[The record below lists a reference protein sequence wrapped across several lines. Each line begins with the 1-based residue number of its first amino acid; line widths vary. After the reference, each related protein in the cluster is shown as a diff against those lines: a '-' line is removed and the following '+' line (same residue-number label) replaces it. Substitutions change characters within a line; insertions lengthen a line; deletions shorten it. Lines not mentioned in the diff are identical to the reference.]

1 MPRAYTIAGH
11 RGKQEAHGTSVA
23 AETDDIGGIASAG
36 VTQPSRPSPRSRP
49 PVSVSIPPYGEQRFG
64 RYEVEGEL
72 GRGGMSVV
80 YRAHDPSLDRAVA
93 VKVLHPHLADRND
106 ARVRFAREA
115 RAVARLPHPNIVE
128 VYDHAPADSERAYIV
143 TELIDGP
150 TLRAFVDA
158 HPIRFGEVAALL
170 MIPVLEALHHAHRAG
185 IVHRD
190 VKPENI
196 MLRADGTPVLMDFG
210 IAQMVDQDTLTATGT
225 MLGSPAHMAPE
236 IVEGEEITTLA
247 DVFSVGTVLYWLVC
261 GALPFSAPSPAALFR
276 RIAECRYDPVLHR
289 KPQAGRQIARLIEQ
303 CMAHDPVDRPPS
315 SGAIAQALRDL
326 LAEGGISDPA
336 AELVAFLNDPEV
348 YQDAL
353 GRRLVPAYVGTAEQA
368 YADGKTARA
377 LDYLDRALAI
387 EDDHEGA
394 RALLARIER
403 GRRYGRA
410 WKLAGVCAAAALAA
424 GVVVALIPTP
434 DPDAPAAPTTIA
446 SLESVPSAEPATEA
460 SAQPAVAMASTPS
473 SAAPRSAESTAS
485 ASAASTSVASAAPA
499 TKAPASVASK
509 APRSKA
515 PVSVAARPPR
525 SNRPRR
531 PRSDA
536 PRSTAPETVAS
547 AAPETGPATM
557 MTIQAKSPLAGGT
570 TVFVDDQHKGNAAM
584 LLARGGFTL
593 PTGKS
598 YRLKF
603 VNKGCLKA
611 DERVINLPAGR
622 TGSLIVTHDC
632 RFKPAFLKVESNLKT
647 GVFTSTG
654 APLGETNAQ
663 ISINMQAPRRA
674 LTILVGPRDKQK
686 ERQLELHPGQL
697 KRERINF

>member
-93 VKVLHPHLADRND
+93 VKVLHPHLADRSD

-150 TLRAFVDA
+150 TLRAFVEA

-247 DVFSVGTVLYWLVC
+247 DIFSVGTVLYWLVC

-303 CMAHDPVDRPPS
+303 CMAHNPVDRPPS

-410 WKLAGVCAAAALAA
+410 WKLAGACAAAALAA
-424 GVVVALIPTP
+424 GVGVALIPTP
-434 DPDAPAAPTTIA
+434 DPDAPVTPTTIA
-446 SLESVPSAEPATEA
+446 SQESVPSAEPATEA
-460 SAQPAVAMASTPS
+460 SIAEAPTTSPS

-485 ASAASTSVASAAPA
+485 ASIASSAAPE

-515 PVSVAARPPR
+515 PVSVAARTPR

-557 MTIQAKSPLAGGT
+557 MMIDLKSPVLGGT
-570 TVFVDDQHKGNAAM
+570 TVYVDGVRKGNAAM
-584 LLARGGFTL
+584 LRGRSGGFTL
-593 PTGKS
+593 ATGRT
-598 YRLKF
+598 YQIRLSSR
-603 VNKGCLKA
+603 GCLK
-611 DERVINLPAGR
+611 DDIRTISLPAGR
-622 TGSLIVTHDC
+622 TQPLTVTHDC
-632 RFKPAFLKVESNLKT
+632 KFKPAFLKVESNLNT
-647 GVFTSTG
+647 QIFTSTG
-654 APLGETNAQ
+654 TPLGKTNSRIF
-663 ISINMQAPRRA
+663 ISMEKPRRA
-674 LTILVGPRDKQK
+674 MTILVGPSGQQK
-686 ERQLELHPGQL
+686 ERRLELHPGQV
-697 KRERINF
+697 KREKIYF